1 MLMEFYG
8 QHEASKFDRPQRV
21 LWTHI
26 DKTGL
31 HVKVRALI
39 EGKRVV
45 EMRVWRKGGEIRG

>member
-8 QHEASKFDRPQRV
+8 RHATSKFERPQRV

-31 HVKVRALI
+31 HVKVIALI

-45 EMRVWRKGGEIRG
+45 EIRVWRKGVEC

>member
-1 MLMEFYG
+1 MLMEFFG

-21 LWTHI
+21 LRTHI

-31 HVKVRALI
+31 HVKVIALI

-45 EMRVWRKGGEIRG
+45 EMGVWSKGVVC